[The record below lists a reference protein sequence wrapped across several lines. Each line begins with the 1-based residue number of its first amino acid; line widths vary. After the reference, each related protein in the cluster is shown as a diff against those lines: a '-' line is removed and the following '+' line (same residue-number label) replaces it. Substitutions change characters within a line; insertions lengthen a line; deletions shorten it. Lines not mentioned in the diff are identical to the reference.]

1 MGLNEENCEHV
12 TSHISGERR
21 GWEPRLAGAQHC
33 AEAGIWSLQYGGFC
47 HFVKAYFVIFA
58 DLRVFNFEN

>member
-1 MGLNEENCEHV
+1 MHDCKSRHLAHLGGEE
-12 TSHISGERR
+12 G

-58 DLRVFNFEN
+58 DLHFKEGNFQF